1 MTAANAA
8 WDKLPPK
15 LINSR
20 SAPSFPLFSRTN
32 PLTLCLHQPGLLHFF
47 SINWFC
53 QVTNLA
59 PTCEYGF
66 VKLSEQAAIIG
77 TTTWG
82 TTLGILLAQNNV
94 PVTMLARTETEA
106 QTLSTERRNTRF
118 LPDAQFPDCFSVT
131 SQPDS
136 ALAQSDL
143 VVLAVPSD
151 RLRENVRQIKPYLKS
166 GAIILSATKGLELPT
181 ARRMSQ
187 VLEDELPASL
197 KAEICVLSGP
207 NLAKEIVSRK
217 PASTVIAGANSEAAQ
232 KAQSMLMSTNFRV
245 YTSSDVLGVELS
257 GALKNI
263 VALGA
268 GIGDGMDAGEN
279 AKAAFITRGLAE
291 MTRLGIA
298 AGADPLTFAG
308 LAGLG
313 DVVATCSSRL
323 SRNRYVGEQL
333 AKGRSWD
340 EIKDS
345 MDNVAEGVNATQ
357 AALVLAKELGVEMPI
372 AEMASRVLFDGLS
385 PQKAMAELMSRPA
398 RSEW

>member
-1 MTAANAA
+1 MS
-8 WDKLPPK
+8 D
-15 LINSR
+15 
-20 SAPSFPLFSRTN
+20 
-32 PLTLCLHQPGLLHFF
+32 
-47 SINWFC
+47 
-53 QVTNLA
+53 
-59 PTCEYGF
+59 
-66 VKLSEQAAIIG
+66 QATIIG
-77 TTTWG
+77 ATTWG
-82 TTLGILLAQNNV
+82 TTLGILLAQSAV
-94 PVTMLARTETEA
+94 PVNLLARTEAEA
-106 QTLSTERRNTRF
+106 QTLSSQGRNARF
-118 LPDAQFPDCFSVT
+118 LPGSFFPEGLSVT
-131 SQPDS
+131 SEPES
-136 ALAQSDL
+136 ALQQSDL
-143 VVLAVPSD
+143 VIIAVPSD
-151 RLRENVRQIKPYLKS
+151 RLRENVQRIKAHLHP
-166 GAIILSATKGLELPT
+166 GMTVLSATKGLELPT

-187 VLEDELPASL
+187 VLEDELPAEL
-197 KAEICVLSGP
+197 HPGICVLSGP
-207 NLAKEIVSRK
+207 NLAKEIVEGK
-217 PASTVIAGANSEAAQ
+217 LASTVIAGRNPEATQ
-232 KAQSMLMSTNFRV
+232 KAQNMLMSANFRV
-245 YTSSDVLGVELS
+245 YTSADVLGVELA

-333 AKGRSWD
+333 AKGHSWA
-340 EIKDS
+340 EISES
-345 MDNVAEGVNATQ
+345 MDNVAEGVNATL

>member
-1 MTAANAA
+1 MS
-8 WDKLPPK
+8 D
-15 LINSR
+15 
-20 SAPSFPLFSRTN
+20 
-32 PLTLCLHQPGLLHFF
+32 
-47 SINWFC
+47 
-53 QVTNLA
+53 
-59 PTCEYGF
+59 
-66 VKLSEQAAIIG
+66 QATIIG
-77 TTTWG
+77 ATTWG

-94 PVTMLARTETEA
+94 PVTMLARTEAEA
-106 QTLSTERRNTRF
+106 QILTSDQRNTRF
-118 LPDAQFPDCFSVT
+118 LPDAPFPKGLNVT
-131 SQPDS
+131 SQPAE
-136 ALAQSDL
+136 ALQESDL

-151 RLRENVRQIKPYLKS
+151 RLRENVQQIKPHLKP
-166 GAIILSATKGLELPT
+166 GAIVLSATKGLELPT

-187 VLEDELPASL
+187 VIKDELPSSL
-197 KAEICVLSGP
+197 HSGICVLSGP
-207 NLAKEIVSRK
+207 NLAKEIVAGK
-217 PASTVIAGANSEAAQ
+217 PASTVIASQNPEAAEKSQ
-232 KAQSMLMSTNFRV
+232 NMLMSTNFRV
-245 YTSSDVLGVELS
+245 YTSADVLGVELS

-333 AKGRSWD
+333 AKGRSWA
-340 EIKDS
+340 EIRDS

-357 AALVLAKELGVEMPI
+357 AALVLAKDLGVEMPI

>member
-1 MTAANAA
+1 MS
-8 WDKLPPK
+8 D
-15 LINSR
+15 
-20 SAPSFPLFSRTN
+20 
-32 PLTLCLHQPGLLHFF
+32 
-47 SINWFC
+47 
-53 QVTNLA
+53 
-59 PTCEYGF
+59 
-66 VKLSEQAAIIG
+66 QATIIG
-77 TTTWG
+77 ATTWG
-82 TTLGILLAQNNV
+82 TTLGILLAQNEV
-94 PVTMLARTETEA
+94 PVNLLARTEAEA
-106 QTLSTERRNTRF
+106 QTLSSQGRNTRF
-118 LPDAQFPDCFSVT
+118 LPDSLFPEGLSVT
-131 SQPDS
+131 SEPES
-136 ALAQSDL
+136 ALQQSDL
-143 VVLAVPSD
+143 VIIAVPSD
-151 RLRENVRQIKPYLKS
+151 RLRENVQRIKAHLQP
-166 GAIILSATKGLELPT
+166 GMTVLSATKGLELPT

-187 VLEDELPASL
+187 VLEDELPAEL
-197 KAEICVLSGP
+197 HPGICVLSGP
-207 NLAKEIVSRK
+207 NLAKEIVEGK
-217 PASTVIAGANSEAAQ
+217 LASTVIAGRNPEATQ
-232 KAQSMLMSTNFRV
+232 KAQNMLMSANFRV
-245 YTSSDVLGVELS
+245 YTSADVLGVELA

-333 AKGRSWD
+333 AKGHSWA
-340 EIKDS
+340 EISES
-345 MDNVAEGVNATQ
+345 MDNVAEGVNATL

>member
-1 MTAANAA
+1 MS
-8 WDKLPPK
+8 D
-15 LINSR
+15 
-20 SAPSFPLFSRTN
+20 
-32 PLTLCLHQPGLLHFF
+32 
-47 SINWFC
+47 
-53 QVTNLA
+53 
-59 PTCEYGF
+59 
-66 VKLSEQAAIIG
+66 QAAIIG
-77 TTTWG
+77 ATTWG
-82 TTLGILLAQNNV
+82 TALGILLAQNDV
-94 PVTMLARTETEA
+94 PVTLLARTEAEA
-106 QTLSTERRNTRF
+106 QTLSSQRRNARF
-118 LPDAQFPDCFSVT
+118 LPDSPFPDLLTVT
-131 SQPDS
+131 SDSES
-136 ALAQSDL
+136 ALGKANL
-143 VVLAVPSD
+143 VVIAVPSD
-151 RLRENVRQIKPYLKS
+151 RLRENVQRIKSHLQPGVIL
-166 GAIILSATKGLELPT
+166 LSATKGLELPT

-187 VLEDELPASL
+187 VLEDELPAGLHSG
-197 KAEICVLSGP
+197 ICVLSGP
-207 NLAKEIVSRK
+207 NLAKEIMDGK
-217 PASTVIAGANSEAAQ
+217 AASTVIAGRNPEAAQ
-232 KAQSMLMSTNFRV
+232 QAQNALMSASFRV
-245 YTSSDVLGVELS
+245 YTSPDVLGVELA

-313 DVVATCSSRL
+313 DVVATCSSPL

-333 AKGRSWD
+333 AKGRTWP
-340 EIKDS
+340 EIRES

-357 AALVLAKELGVEMPI
+357 AALVLAQELGVEMPI

>member
-1 MTAANAA
+1 MS
-8 WDKLPPK
+8 D
-15 LINSR
+15 
-20 SAPSFPLFSRTN
+20 
-32 PLTLCLHQPGLLHFF
+32 
-47 SINWFC
+47 
-53 QVTNLA
+53 
-59 PTCEYGF
+59 
-66 VKLSEQAAIIG
+66 QATIIG
-77 TTTWG
+77 ATTWG
-82 TTLGILLAQNNV
+82 TTLGILLAQNEV
-94 PVTMLARTETEA
+94 PVNLLVRTEAEA
-106 QTLSTERRNTRF
+106 QTLSSQGRNARF
-118 LPDAQFPDCFSVT
+118 LPGSFFPEGLSVT
-131 SQPDS
+131 SEPES
-136 ALAQSDL
+136 ALQQSDL
-143 VVLAVPSD
+143 VIIAVPSD
-151 RLRENVRQIKPYLKS
+151 RLRENVQRIKAHLKP
-166 GAIILSATKGLELPT
+166 GMIVLSATKGLELPT

-187 VLEDELPASL
+187 VLEDELPTEL
-197 KAEICVLSGP
+197 HPGICVLSGP
-207 NLAKEIVSRK
+207 NLAKEIVEGK
-217 PASTVIAGANSEAAQ
+217 LASTVIAGRNPEATQ
-232 KAQSMLMSTNFRV
+232 KAQNMLMSTNFRV
-245 YTSSDVLGVELS
+245 YTSADVLGVELA

-333 AKGRSWD
+333 AKGHSWA
-340 EIKDS
+340 EISES
-345 MDNVAEGVNATQ
+345 MDNVAEGVNATL